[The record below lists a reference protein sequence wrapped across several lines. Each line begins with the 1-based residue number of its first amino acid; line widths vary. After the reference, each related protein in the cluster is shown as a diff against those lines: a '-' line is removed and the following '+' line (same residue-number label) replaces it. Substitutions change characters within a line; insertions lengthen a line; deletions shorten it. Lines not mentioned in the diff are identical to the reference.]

1 MNKRQKLILIIA
13 AVLIVSVFIVWITTS
28 GEILTK
34 TQVLV
39 DKTTDLDKML
49 GVKNESW
56 ENKFILG
63 LDYTLGFSGAVM
75 LISGIL
81 FFLFKNK
88 NMRSQN
94 ESST

>member
-13 AVLIVSVFIVWITTS
+13 AVLIVSVFIVWLTTS

-49 GVKNESW
+49 GVKNEVW
-56 ENKFILG
+56 EDKIILG

-75 LISGIL
+75 LVSGIL
-81 FFLFKNK
+81 FFIFKNK
-88 NMRSQN
+88 NIRSQN
-94 ESST
+94 ESNT

>member
-88 NMRSQN
+88 NIRSQN